1 MNFLSVIVFI
11 NFIYILYLNLFT
23 TSDYIYLLSY
33 IILVRSF
40 SLIVT
45 WISLTLLLNVMYV
58 LVSIFISD
66 GAFSL
71 LTVSQELLCFIFVFN
86 YIILRS
92 GMFLFDHKLLG
103 KESV

>member
-71 LTVSQELLCFIFVFN
+71 LTVSQELLCF
-86 YIILRS
+86 
-92 GMFLFDHKLLG
+92 
-103 KESV
+103 